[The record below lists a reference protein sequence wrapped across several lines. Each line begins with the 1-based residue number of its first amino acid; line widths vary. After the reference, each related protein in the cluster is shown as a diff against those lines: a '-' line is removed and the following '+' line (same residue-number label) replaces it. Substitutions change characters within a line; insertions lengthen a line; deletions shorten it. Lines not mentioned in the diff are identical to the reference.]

1 MITNLQLYNIVSA
14 IEIIKPQILDEAY
27 KTAQTSDQSL
37 YELIIKRDLL
47 SDENIGQ
54 LIADFYHV
62 PYVALAQKNLN
73 QALITT
79 IPIAFANQ
87 YHCLLINDQP
97 LTIATTDPINSNLT
111 SLLTTRFGQTPSFV
125 FVTPR
130 DFQKALQLYL
140 DDPETTFS
148 KLLQSNVDHAQ
159 NSPQQEPPIIEIV
172 DTLLRY
178 GYHRGASDIH
188 IEPSEL
194 GSAIRFRIDG
204 ILYDIICLPPELQ
217 DRLTT
222 RIKVMASLRTDDSLS
237 PQDGKLHLTIDND
250 PLDIRVSIIPIIGGE
265 NIVLRLLSSANQ
277 QFSLSDLGLSA
288 TDAQKLSE
296 AKDKPHGMILSTG
309 PTGSGK
315 TTTLYAILKLLNNRH
330 VSIMT
335 IEDPV
340 EYEIDGIS
348 QIQVNQATNLTFA
361 DGLKSIVRQD
371 PNVILVGEIRD
382 HETADI
388 AVNAAMTGH
397 LLLSTLHANDAAT
410 AIPRFHELNIEPF
423 LVSSTI
429 NLIIAQRLVRKIC
442 SQCRRSVETKPEEL
456 TQYISNDLIK
466 EYFPET
472 LRLYKGEGCSV
483 CQNSGYSGRIGIFEI
498 MPITESL
505 REAIN
510 THVDSDKITQ
520 IAIKEGMTTMLSDG
534 IAKVKAGITTLEEVI
549 RVTKEVA

>member
-1 MITNLQLYNIVSA
+1 MITNLQLHSLISA
-14 IEIIKPQILDEAY
+14 IDIIPVKILDDVYQA
-27 KTAQTSDQSL
+27 AQSSNQSL
-37 YELIIKRDLL
+37 HELIIKRDLI
-47 SDENIGQ
+47 SDENLGR
-54 LIADFYHV
+54 LIADYYHV
-62 PYVALAQKNLN
+62 PYVLLTQKTLN
-73 QALITT
+73 QDLITE
-79 IPIAFANQ
+79 IPLAFAKQ
-87 YHCLLINDQP
+87 YQCLLINNQP
-97 LTIATTDPINSNLT
+97 LTIATTDPQTPNLT
-111 SLLTTRFGQTPSFV
+111 QVLTTRFSTLPNFV
-125 FVTPR
+125 YITPR

-140 DDPETTFS
+140 DNPETTFA
-148 KLLQSNVDHAQ
+148 KLLQSNVDNAQ
-159 NSPQQEPPIIEIV
+159 NSPAEEPPIIEIV
-172 DTLLRY
+172 DTLISY

-194 GSAIRFRIDG
+194 GTAVRFRVDG
-204 ILYDIICLPPELQ
+204 ILYDIICLPPELH

-237 PQDGKLHLTIDND
+237 PQDGKLHLTIDDD
-250 PLDIRVSIIPIIGGE
+250 PLDVRVSLIPIIGGE
-265 NIVLRLLSSANQ
+265 NIVLRLLAGSNR
-277 QFSLSDLGLSA
+277 QFSLTDLGLSQSDA
-288 TDAQKLSE
+288 TKLNE
-296 AKDKPHGMILSTG
+296 ARQKPHGMILSTG

-315 TTTLYAILKLLNNRH
+315 TTTLYALLKLLNNRH

-348 QIQVNQATNLTFA
+348 QIQVNHATNLTFA

-397 LLLSTLHANDAAT
+397 LLLSTLHANNSAT

-423 LVSSTI
+423 LISSTI

-442 SQCRRSVETKPEEL
+442 PQCRSSVETNPEDL
-456 TQYISNDLIK
+456 SRYLSPDLIK
-466 EYFPET
+466 KHFPEP
-472 LRLYKGEGCSV
+472 LRLYRGQGCSV
-483 CQNSGYSGRIGIFEI
+483 CQNSGYTGRIGIFEL

-510 THVDSDKITQ
+510 SHLDADKIAQ
-520 IAIKEGMTTMLSDG
+520 IAIDEGMTPMLEDG
-534 IAKVKAGITTLEEVI
+534 IIKVKAGITTLEEVI
-549 RVTKEVA
+549 RVTKEAA